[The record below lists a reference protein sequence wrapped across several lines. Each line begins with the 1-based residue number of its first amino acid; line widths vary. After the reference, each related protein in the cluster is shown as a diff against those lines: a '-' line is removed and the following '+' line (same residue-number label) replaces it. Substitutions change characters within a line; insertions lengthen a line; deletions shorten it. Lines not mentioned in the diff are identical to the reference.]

1 MIYFLI
7 IGALLIIAGLAPT
20 FTSLSLW
27 WLILGVPLIL
37 LGLVF
42 ILHAFSIRRC
52 WDNMFEEGNEEALN
66 KLRDEV
72 NKKLK

>member
-7 IGALLIIAGLAPT
+7 IGALLIIGGLAPT

-37 LGLVF
+37 LGLAF
-42 ILHAFSIRRC
+42 ILHTVSIRRC
-52 WDNMFEEGNEEALN
+52 M
-66 KLRDEV
+66 
-72 NKKLK
+72 